1 MSQSRPQD
9 QTIDFAALVKLIT
22 ESVLTTLQASS
33 RPGAPPPKDGPSS
46 ERPSGLPSERPSGLP
61 GVEARRI
68 AWVLAA
74 PCGHLEPLCREMA
87 VLARL
92 GHQQR
97 VVACPDVVDALRTT
111 PLWPGEGGGLSL
123 RVVGAGGQG
132 VSALLAELSEL
143 ELVYVGSLGWHQATA
158 LAALDDRDGF
168 VQLLL
173 GALAAGTP
181 VSLVAA
187 HGLDALQGLAPGS
200 QGGASSGGQA
210 GVSSILA
217 RQAGLLWRSLEGLGV
232 KPLALAELRRPLAAL
247 EAAASAQGR
256 ALGGLLTERDV
267 EEAAAAGLRELRLSH
282 GTMITPLAR
291 DRARELELRIE
302 QV

>member
-1 MSQSRPQD
+1 MSQPQD
-9 QTIDFAALVKLIT
+9 QTIDFAALVKMIT
-22 ESVLTTLQASS
+22 ESVLASLQASS
-33 RPGAPPPKDGPSS
+33 RRGGSAGVASSTAEPPSPL
-46 ERPSGLPSERPSGLP
+46 EI
-61 GVEARRI
+61 EARRI
-68 AWVLAA
+68 VWLLAA

-92 GHQQR
+92 GHQQV
-97 VVACPDVVDALRTT
+97 VVACPDVVDSLRTT
-111 PLWPGEGGGLSL
+111 PLWPGEGVGLSL
-123 RVVGAGGQG
+123 RVVSPDGHG
-132 VSALLAELSEL
+132 VSALLGDLPDQ
-143 ELVYVGSLGWHQATA
+143 ELVYVGSLGWHQAAA

-173 GALAAGTP
+173 GALAAGKP

-187 HGLDALQGLAPGS
+187 EALDGLQGLAPEGRR
-200 QGGASSGGQA
+200 QAGASS
-210 GVSSILA
+210 VLA
-217 RQAGLLWRSLEGLGV
+217 RQAGVLWRSLQGLGV

-247 EAAASAQGR
+247 EAATSARDR

-267 EEAAAAGLRELRLSH
+267 EEAAAAGLRELRLSR

-291 DRARELELRIE
+291 DRARELDVRIE

>member
-1 MSQSRPQD
+1 VSQPQD
-9 QTIDFAALVKLIT
+9 QTIDFAALVKMIT
-22 ESVLTTLQASS
+22 ESVLTSLQASS
-33 RPGAPPPKDGPSS
+33 RPDGSAGVAPSMPD
-46 ERPSGLPSERPSGLP
+46 RPSALEI
-61 GVEARRI
+61 EARRI
-68 AWVLAA
+68 TWILAA
-74 PCGHLEPLCREMA
+74 PCGHLELLCREMA

-92 GHQQR
+92 GHQQV

-111 PLWPGEGGGLSL
+111 PLWPGEGAGLSL
-123 RVVGAGGQG
+123 RVVNPDGHG
-132 VSALLAELSEL
+132 VSALLADLPDQ
-143 ELVYVGSLGWHQATA
+143 ELVYVGSLGWHQAAA

-173 GALAAGTP
+173 GALAARKP

-187 HGLDALQGLAPGS
+187 EVLDGLQGLAPGS
-200 QGGASSGGQA
+200 QTLAGPAGVSPVLERQA
-210 GVSSILA
+210 GV
-217 RQAGLLWRSLEGLGV
+217 LWRSLEALGV

-267 EEAAAAGLRELRLSH
+267 EEAASAGLRELRISR

-291 DRARELELRIE
+291 DRARELDVRIE